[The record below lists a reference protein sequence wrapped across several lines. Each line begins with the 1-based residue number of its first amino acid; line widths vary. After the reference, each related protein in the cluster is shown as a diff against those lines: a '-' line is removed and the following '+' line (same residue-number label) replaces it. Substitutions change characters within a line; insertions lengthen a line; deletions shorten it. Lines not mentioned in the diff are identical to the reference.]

1 MYVVNSQPEPAPH
14 EKGQTLGLVTK
25 IIGSEVT
32 VTGQIDGA
40 SNAIVGIGG
49 LVKIGGYRDVI
60 GIINSM
66 ELEGASGIARV
77 LSIRL
82 VGEIAATIRGPIFQ
96 RGVSRYP
103 ALGAVVTTV
112 TNSDL
117 LAVYARP
124 PVPSIRVGRL
134 GTNDLQPAY
143 VMTDELLAKHFAV
156 VGSTGCG
163 KSCAVTL
170 ILSEMLATQPNAH
183 IILLDPHN
191 EYATAFGD
199 SAEVVNLQTSRL
211 PFWVLN
217 HEETVRI
224 LARGATPAEQEAQAL
239 ILKDVIREARQFF
252 APPEQSGWI
261 TVDTPVPYAT
271 HELRRIL
278 RDRMGQINKSDNA
291 RPYLQLEARISS
303 LEEDKR
309 FSFLFE
315 EDLGVDDNLAEIV
328 GRLLRI
334 PVKGKPVTIVDLSG
348 LPSEIADV
356 IVSVISRVLFDFT
369 LWSDPEDRMPVLL
382 ACEEA
387 HRYLPASGDATF
399 TACTRAI
406 SRIAREGRKYGLS
419 LALIS
424 QRPSELTPQAL
435 SQCGT
440 IFALRMGNDLDQHFV
455 EGALP
460 DTGQMMLG
468 TLPNLPAGEAIVFG
482 EAVSLPMHV
491 RFDDLEPKRRPR
503 SQSAQFSLA
512 WQADNH
518 GESFLAESI
527 RRWRM
532 RTD

>member
-1 MYVVNSQPEPAPH
+1 MYVVTPQTETAPQ
-14 EKGQTLGLVTK
+14 ERGQTLGLVTK
-25 IIGSEVT
+25 ITGSEVV

-49 LVKIGGYRDVI
+49 LVKVSGYRDVI

-66 ELEGASGIARV
+66 ELEGMSGIARV
-77 LSIRL
+77 LPIRL
-82 VGEIAATIRGPIFQ
+82 VGEVAPTIRGPIFT

-103 ALGAVVTTV
+103 ALGAMVTTV
-112 TNSDL
+112 TNADL

-124 PVPSIRVGRL
+124 PVPNVRVGRL

-143 VMTDELLAKHFAV
+143 VMTDELLSKHFAIL
-156 VGSTGCG
+156 GSTGCG

-183 IILLDPHN
+183 VILLDPHN

-199 SAEVVNLQTSRL
+199 SAEVVNLQSSHL
-211 PFWVLN
+211 PLWVLN
-217 HEETVRI
+217 HEEAVRI
-224 LARGATPAEQEAQAL
+224 LVRGGTPQEQEAQAI
-239 ILKDVIREARQFF
+239 ILKDAVREARQFF
-252 APPEQSGWI
+252 AAPEATGWI

-271 HELRRIL
+271 HELRCIL
-278 RDRMGQINKSDNA
+278 RDRMGQVNKSDTA
-291 RPYLQLEARISS
+291 RPYLQLESRIAS
-303 LEEDKR
+303 LVEDKR
-309 FSFLFE
+309 FSFLF
-315 EDLGVDDNLAEIV
+315 DDDFGVDDNLAEIV

-334 PVKGKPVTIVDLSG
+334 PVSGRPITIVDLSG
-348 LPSEIADV
+348 LPSEISDV

-369 LWSDPEDRMPVLL
+369 LWSDPEDRLPVLL

-387 HRYLPASGDATF
+387 HRYLPANGETTF
-399 TACTRAI
+399 AACTRAI

-424 QRPSELTPQAL
+424 QRPSELAPEVL

-440 IFALRMGNDLDQHFV
+440 IFALRMGNDHDQHFV

-491 RFDDLEPKRRPR
+491 RFDELEPKRRPR

-512 WQADNH
+512 WQKDSH

-527 RRWRM
+527 RRWRT